1 MLIELHMT
9 TIMMIDYI
17 HTPMFSEVCAAA
29 KHGRPTTCIHRATKH
44 IPDSL
49 ANVSE
54 SLTQKR
60 TKIYIFSLS
69 SASEFRLFFLKIYIL
84 SASNV

>member
-1 MLIELHMT
+1 MLIELHMTT

-44 IPDSL
+44 IPDSV
-49 ANVSE
+49 ANVRRV
-54 SLTQKR
+54 LDTKR
-60 TKIYIFSLS
+60 TKIYIFT
-69 SASEFRLFFLKIYIL
+69 LFGVRVSFVLL
-84 SASNV
+84 FS